1 MPSMG
6 SHASGN
12 GRCKVHPRT
21 PTACRACLF
30 EGLREFRHASLRAG
44 IHIATE
50 RVKKLR
56 GTYLS
61 QNGREEVPRDGVAV
75 ALTALLRELETS
87 EKQVAELPV
96 DASLIQLASRQ
107 ASGHGAV
114 ARPS

>member
-1 MPSMG
+1 MPAK
-6 SHASGN
+6 HVNGN

-21 PTACRACLF
+21 PTACRACLV

-44 IHIATE
+44 IHLATE

-61 QNGREEVPRDGVAV
+61 QNGREVPRDGVTV

-114 ARPS
+114 AKPS